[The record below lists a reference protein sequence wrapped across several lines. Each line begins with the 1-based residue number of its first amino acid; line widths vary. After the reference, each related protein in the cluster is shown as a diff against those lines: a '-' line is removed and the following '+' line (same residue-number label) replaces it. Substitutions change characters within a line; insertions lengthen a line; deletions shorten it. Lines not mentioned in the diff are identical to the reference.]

1 MMTAYFFRAG
11 PIGPIG
17 MIGGALL
24 ATLFLSVLAANAHAA
39 GIGYVDALRLIDLA
53 PQGKA
58 EVKKLEV
65 EFAERSRELKGRL
78 QQFKAAEA
86 ELESKMDITVEQRDS
101 KTRELREMQRRLR
114 RDQREYNEDFE
125 RRRNEKLGKLEKV
138 ITAAIITVA
147 KREKL
152 DVVFQQAVYVSSD
165 IDLTKQVLAELEKLH
180 KAAP

>member
-11 PIGPIG
+11 PIGP
-17 MIGGALL
+17 IGGALL